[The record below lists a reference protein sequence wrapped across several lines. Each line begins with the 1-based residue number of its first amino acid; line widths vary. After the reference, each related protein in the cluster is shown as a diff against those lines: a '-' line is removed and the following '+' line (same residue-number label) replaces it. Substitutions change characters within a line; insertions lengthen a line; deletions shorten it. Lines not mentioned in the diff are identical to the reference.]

1 MACEGLSRGPSEEL
15 STAPDVSFPPRTPSK
30 ALEQKDWPT
39 FLPLSLSLSTP
50 LPTHRSSPCS
60 HPSPPPFLTQ
70 PPLLL
75 CGSPAAV
82 VRPESPAWMGL
93 HTCVHTHHE
102 QHTSLSLSPS
112 LRLPLSLLPPPSI
125 HLILSLSPASVLC
138 IHLSHPL
145 PLFSILSSLH
155 PPNYSLSLPSLHSQ
169 PTFHKHT
176 HTHIQTVSRST
187 APVRGCVNPRLRP
200 ISGQHGSQIN
210 LADSSIF
217 YSDMKTYSRGGRE
230 RPMPESDLLH
240 YERGV
245 NK

>member
-75 CGSPAAV
+75 CGLPAAV

-102 QHTSLSLSPS
+102 QHTSLSLSLPPS
-112 LRLPLSLLPPPSI
+112 ASLPPP
-125 HLILSLSPASVLC
+125 A
-138 IHLSHPL
+138 
-145 PLFSILSSLH
+145 
-155 PPNYSLSLPSLHSQ
+155 SLHSSHSLAFTCFCAVY
-169 PTFHKHT
+169 TFISPPPSFFHPFLPSSPKLFPFSPFSPFSAHFPQTHT
-176 HTHIQTVSRST
+176 HTHTDCFPLDCPSQRVCESQAT
-187 APVRGCVNPRLRP
+187 A
-200 ISGQHGSQIN
+200 H
-210 LADSSIF
+210 
-217 YSDMKTYSRGGRE
+217 
-230 RPMPESDLLH
+230 
-240 YERGV
+240 
-245 NK
+245 